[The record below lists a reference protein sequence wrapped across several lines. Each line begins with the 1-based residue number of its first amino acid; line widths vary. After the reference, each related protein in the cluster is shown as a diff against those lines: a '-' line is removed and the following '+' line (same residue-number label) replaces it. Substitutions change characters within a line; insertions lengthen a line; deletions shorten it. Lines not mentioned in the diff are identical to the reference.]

1 MCPVGAHLIWKY
13 PIYKFLVYDG
23 IDNKQRP
30 TYKEIHM
37 DVRGSIPDNL
47 DEPSS
52 EMKTVLDE
60 TLSRLPRK
68 PKPLILDFGAGNL
81 RNTMYLLKKGYQVR
95 SVEFKGTKQSEKKM
109 EEKTEDFRE
118 QYKKLVFPHEFFN
131 SNEKFGLILLMN
143 VCTIMPVPSERL
155 LAIQYCREKLTK
167 NGLILWFTIHGD
179 KNNKDKCTPDNV
191 IGDGHYFSP
200 HLRYQTFYRDLT
212 FHEVDDMFY
221 SNGLVEE
228 HKYVVS
234 HNVVKTYK
242 RSGNNPITPEIL
254 NAELIRT
261 TVKGD
266 LELEERKVTGVKT
279 FTENEINKSDLN
291 DPNPDI
297 LREEQLYINAL
308 RNLAVGDE
316 YARDYHNL
324 MYATFLKLFVP
335 PLTNPKIEYPINQ
348 GDQRVDIVMRNS
360 ASDGFFS
367 DIITK
372 NKIHAPYL
380 IIECKN
386 YRDNVGNPELSQTL
400 LRFKEQR
407 GKFGFIVYRSSTK
420 EKKFFEKCVNLR
432 GPDSCIIPL
441 NDLDIIEMLR
451 LKLENESVDEY
462 LGEKLQKLDF
472 NN

>member
-1 MCPVGAHLIWKY
+1 M
-13 PIYKFLVYDG
+13 
-23 IDNKQRP
+23 DNNQTP
-30 TYKEIHM
+30 TYKEIYM

-47 DEPSS
+47 DEPSI
-52 EMKTVLDE
+52 EIRNVLDDV
-60 TLSRLPRK
+60 LNRISK
-68 PKPLILDFGAGNL
+68 KSKPLILDFGAGNL
-81 RNTMYLLKKGYQVR
+81 RNTMYLLKKGYEVR
-95 SVEFKGTKQSEKKM
+95 SVEFKGTEQTEKKIA
-109 EEKTEDFRE
+109 EKTEE
-118 QYKKLVFPHEFFN
+118 YKQQYKKLVFPHEFFE
-131 SNEKFGLILLMN
+131 SKEKFGLILLIN

-179 KNNKDKCTPDNV
+179 KNNKDKCTEDNV

-200 HLRYQTFYRDLT
+200 HQRYQTFYRDLT
-212 FHEVDDMFY
+212 FHEVDGMFY
-221 SNGLVEE
+221 GNGFVEE
-228 HKYVVS
+228 HKYS
-234 HNVVKTYK
+234 APHNVVKTYK
-242 RSGNNPITPEIL
+242 KSGNNPIIPEIL
-254 NAELIRT
+254 NADLIRAA
-261 TVKGD
+261 VKGD
-266 LELEERKVTGVKT
+266 LELEEKKVTGVRALTQDETK
-279 FTENEINKSDLN
+279 NSDLN

-308 RNLAVGDE
+308 KNLGVGDD

-324 MYATFLKLFVP
+324 MYAIFLKLFIP
-335 PLTNPKIEYPINQ
+335 PLGNPKIEYPINQ

-360 ASDGFFS
+360 ANEGFFS

-386 YRDNVGNPELSQTL
+386 YRDNVGNPALSQTL

-420 EKKFFEKCVNLR
+420 EKKFFQKCVNLR
-432 GPDSCIIPL
+432 SAEGCIIPL
-441 NDLDIIEMLR
+441 NDSDIIEMLK
-451 LKLENESVDEY
+451 LKLENESIDEY